1 MPRPSNAL
9 REFVKLYTTGPDH
22 LKGQWEK
29 CAVAAGMK
37 YTPKP
42 DDVMVQRMLRMAG
55 PPLEAPPR
63 PEPIPVAPAPVPA
76 ILGELEA
83 VVGVLEEEKGIDWK
97 RIRSVL
103 QDTIESIATGEVR
116 PSAAQVAM
124 IKFVTEKAELQAKK
138 DDTVTSVV
146 VLPTQGTGA
155 ETVIDEQWM
164 KRIRKLEGP
173 GDAKG

>member
-9 REFVKLYTTGPDH
+9 REFVRLYTTGPDH

-37 YTPKP
+37 YTPKQ
-42 DDVMVQRMLRMAG
+42 DDVMVQRMIKAALPA
-55 PPLEAPPR
+55 LVAPPVLTPV
-63 PEPIPVAPAPVPA
+63 PEPAPITPA
-76 ILGELEA
+76 ILGALEGL
-83 VVGVLEEEKGIDWK
+83 VGTLEEEKGIDWK
-97 RIRSVL
+97 RIRGVL

-116 PSAAQVAM
+116 PTAAQVAM
-124 IKFVTEKAELQAKK
+124 IKYVTEKAELQAKK